1 MNTELLANLK
11 RFFEVRNAIDRL
23 DTQIKDLRE
32 DRKNYLET
40 LERLS
45 DKIEVG
51 LNIEKEE
58 GKDE

>member
-1 MNTELLANLK
+1 MNKELLINLK
-11 RFFEVRNAIDRL
+11 RFFEVKNAIDRL
-23 DTQIKDLRE
+23 DMQIKELRE

-51 LNIEKEE
+51 LHIEKEE

>member
-1 MNTELLANLK
+1 MNTELLVNLK

-23 DTQIKDLRE
+23 DMQIKDLRE

-45 DKIEVG
+45 DKIEIE
-51 LNIEKEE
+51 LHIEKEK

>member
-1 MNTELLANLK
+1 M
-11 RFFEVRNAIDRL
+11 
-23 DTQIKDLRE
+23 QIKELRE
-32 DRKNYLET
+32 DRENYLET

-51 LNIEKEE
+51 LHIEKEE

>member
-1 MNTELLANLK
+1 MNTELLENLK

-23 DTQIKDLRE
+23 DMQIKELRE
-32 DRKNYLET
+32 DRKNYLDT

-51 LNIEKEE
+51 LHLEKEE

>member
-1 MNTELLANLK
+1 MNTELLENLK

-23 DTQIKDLRE
+23 DMQIKELRE

-51 LNIEKEE
+51 LHIEKGK

>member
-1 MNTELLANLK
+1 MNTELLENLK

-23 DTQIKDLRE
+23 DMQIKELRE

-40 LERLS
+40 LERIS

-51 LNIEKEE
+51 LHLEKEE

>member
-1 MNTELLANLK
+1 MNTELLENLK

-23 DTQIKDLRE
+23 DLQIKELRE
-32 DRKNYLET
+32 DRKNYLDT

-51 LNIEKEE
+51 LHLEKEE

>member
-1 MNTELLANLK
+1 MNTELLENLK

-23 DTQIKDLRE
+23 DMQIKELRE

-51 LNIEKEE
+51 IHLEKEE

>member
-1 MNTELLANLK
+1 M
-11 RFFEVRNAIDRL
+11 
-23 DTQIKDLRE
+23 QIKELRE

-51 LNIEKEE
+51 LHLEKEK